1 MDIIYMGSR
10 KRQNLLNYLGAWG
23 SWEKVE
29 EGRKGGEQRKIYTS
43 MKTIFKNQEMT
54 KTTDFLESHPR
65 FHCPL
70 GLLTLACTPRRYD
83 QVSVKQE
90 FLWIVLLC
98 HGNAQLSLSFVSC
111 LTWTV
116 YCQ

>member
-1 MDIIYMGSR
+1 MESK

-23 SWEKVE
+23 SWEKGE

-43 MKTIFKNQEMT
+43 MKTILKKQEMT

-65 FHCPL
+65 FHCTV
-70 GLLTLACTPRRYD
+70 GLLTLACTSRRSD

-90 FLWIVLLC
+90 F
-98 HGNAQLSLSFVSC
+98 
-111 LTWTV
+111 
-116 YCQ
+116 